1 LSVLFQS
8 SERKHASEEKNAL
21 ERNYRRQFD
30 LLAQEF
36 KDAVNAI
43 VVESGSRINKL
54 NNQIAVSASAFPIE
68 VAIMVLLTN
77 IPTGN

>member
-1 LSVLFQS
+1 MSVLFQS
-8 SERKHASEEKNAL
+8 SERKHASEEKNTL

>member
-1 LSVLFQS
+1 M
-8 SERKHASEEKNAL
+8 